1 MAKGT
6 PTPDNATEVP
16 KAVANPYVVKPL
28 LGEAMTKA
36 KKAGQGY
43 FGAPTGQPSNIT
55 AQWVAPTASTTAA
68 TSTNAL
74 ATPRDR
80 FAHLI
85 GDNWANGGSRSRSS
99 DAGYTTS
106 GRGWGGNSSANSGYG
121 MGGRDWK

>member
-6 PTPDNATEVP
+6 PTPDNATTMPE
-16 KAVANPYVVKPL
+16 AVAKPWVAKPL

-36 KKAGQGY
+36 KEAGKGY
-43 FGAPTGQPSNIT
+43 WGAPVGQPSNIT
-55 AQWVAPTASTTAA
+55 AQYMAPTASTTA

-74 ATPRDR
+74 TTPRDR
-80 FAHLI
+80 FAHMI
-85 GDNWANGGSRSRSS
+85 GDNWSNGGSQSRSS